1 MDGVARLPA
10 NDRADLFNEASA
22 RRGLVPAIFEKDF
35 WVCWTLKRLFTLPGE
50 NPSLI
55 FKGGT
60 SLSKVYSAIRRF
72 SEDIDL
78 SFDRRDLGYKG
89 ERDPESALKSSRK
102 KAQKL
107 IDELVKTV
115 RQHIDTILLPR
126 LKEVIEAQLGPS
138 GQTWSLAKDAADPQ
152 AVVFHYPSSL
162 SQGKYGDLAYVSPTV
177 RLELGA
183 RGDPWPTEQR
193 PVKSYAAEEFPEIF
207 EAPACD
213 VKVLTAERTFW
224 EKATILHTEY
234 HRPAEKPTGERR
246 ARHYYDLALLAE
258 TEYGQRALTQLDL
271 LERVA
276 THKVVFFPAAWA
288 QYETARPGSLR
299 LVPPKERLSGL
310 RADYAK
316 MAPMIFDQ
324 PPPRFED
331 LIARLEEL
339 ERQIN
344 RGSA

>member
-10 NDRADLFNEASA
+10 HDRADLFNEAGA
-22 RRGLVPAIFEKDF
+22 RRGLVPAILEKDF
-35 WVCWTLKRLFTLPGE
+35 WVCWMLKRLFALPGK

-60 SLSKVYSAIRRF
+60 SLSKIYGAIRRF

-78 SFDRRDLGYKG
+78 SFDRRDLGYGG
-89 ERDPESALKSSRK
+89 ERDPESASSK
-102 KAQKL
+102 KKTQQL
-107 IDELVKTV
+107 IDELVKEV
-115 RQHIDTILLPR
+115 QQHIDTVLLPR
-126 LKEVIEAQLGPS
+126 LNEVIEAQLGPG
-138 GQTWSLAKDAADPQ
+138 GQTWALAKDAADPQ
-152 AVVFHYPSSL
+152 AVVFRYPSSL
-162 SQGKYGDLAYVSPTV
+162 SKGTYGDLAYVNPVV

-193 PVKSYAAEEFPEIF
+193 PIKSYAAEEFPEIF
-207 EAPACD
+207 EAPACNIT
-213 VKVLTAERTFW
+213 VLAAERTFW

-234 HRPAEKPTGERR
+234 HRPADKPTDERR
-246 ARHYYDLALLAE
+246 SRHYYDLALLAE
-258 TEYGQRALTQLDL
+258 TEYGERALTRLDL

-276 THKVVFFPAAWA
+276 KHKRVFFPAAWA
-288 QYETARPGSLR
+288 KYETARPGSLR
-299 LVPPKERLSGL
+299 LVPPKERLRGL
-310 RADYAK
+310 DADYAK

-331 LIARLEEL
+331 LIARLDVL

-344 RGSA
+344 TGSA